1 MTEEKKEEKPIE
13 EDLEGVDAETPEA
26 DEAPSAESGDQKI
39 IEDLKAELA
48 ATEEAGKAFEDRYM
62 RLYAEFEN
70 YKKRAAREAKEFRK
84 FANEALVK
92 EMLPVIDN
100 LERAIHSSSSQENNQ
115 ENYRD
120 KILEGV
126 TMTLNEILKVLERFN
141 VKAVDALGQPF
152 DPNYHEAV
160 AQEESDVHEDN
171 TVIREFQKGYLLHD
185 RLIRPAMVV
194 VSKAGPAPVAGE
206 NEASDYENE
215 RPNGEE

>member
-1 MTEEKKEEKPIE
+1 LKEE
-13 EDLEGVDAETPEA
+13 LTTTEA
-26 DEAPSAESGDQKI
+26 
-39 IEDLKAELA
+39 
-48 ATEEAGKAFEDRYM
+48 AGKAFEDRYM

-141 VKAVDALGQPF
+141 VKPVEALGQPF

-160 AQEESDVHEDN
+160 AQEESNVHEDN

-194 VSKAGPAPVAGE
+194 VSKGGPAPAAEE

>member
-194 VSKAGPAPVAGE
+194 VSKGGPAPAAEE

-215 RPNGEE
+215 RPNGAE